1 MEITNISNIDS
12 TQYLNQDYTPKDES
26 LLNSLLLNKD
36 FGLPEDKIE
45 VHVVS
50 PTEGIIDSTYD
61 FRNYKIVDTTDN
73 SSLYHTIELD
83 PKSDLESFGYFRRQY
98 DISYN
103 FYREIFSSSLAN
115 QFFISEISSD
125 RTEIKISS
133 NNISYTALGQSYLNY
148 IAERNSRAFYSD
160 FILNFGENDT

>member
-45 VHVVS
+45 VHVIS
-50 PTEGIIDSTYD
+50 PNGEIIDSTYD

-83 PKSDLESFGYFRRQY
+83 PKSDLESFGYFRGQY

-133 NNISYTALGQSYLNY
+133 NNIS
-148 IAERNSRAFYSD
+148 I
-160 FILNFGENDT
+160 